1 MGDYVDKLSIP
12 NAAIP
17 VVQPVQPNE
26 AHYNM
31 SLPFSSTWPIVTARL
46 NESEA
51 IAEEFRQLLIGDDG
65 YLSNLAAIIDEF
77 PKDDLADIE
86 YDEVLPV
93 GLQSLLAFFETSFS
107 ETFTNAIIARLTTDL
122 ASGSTGLDATVEAD
136 IWAREISR
144 QEDEEDEIQEELEEY
159 FSFSAFELPTGAYT
173 DAIQTHSNK
182 RSARLLDTNQ
192 KIAIDQAEL
201 AQKNSQFAITS
212 SLQLNKM
219 LRDFTIDR
227 DKTALEGKKAV
238 AAHILQAWSMYQKE
252 AESVLDAA
260 KAASQITIEGYKAEY
275 ALRADVA
282 KALTAA
288 VMQAF
293 TSIYGSVNVSAGL
306 SSSGSESLSKSISVS
321 ESKSHSTSVSS
332 SGSVTIGISN
342 SLSERYG
349 GDDE

>member
-12 NAAIP
+12 NAALP
-17 VVQPVQPNE
+17 VVQPVQPSE
-26 AHYNM
+26 DHYEIN
-31 SLPFSSTWPIVTARL
+31 LPFGSAWSVVNSRVT
-46 NESEA
+46 ESEA
-51 IAEEFRQLLIGDDG
+51 IAQQFYNMLVGDDG
-65 YLSNLAAIIDEF
+65 YLNNLAAIIDEF

-86 YDEVLPV
+86 DDEVLPV
-93 GLQSLLAFFETSFS
+93 GLQSIMTFFERSFS
-107 ETFTNAIIARLTTDL
+107 ETFTNAIIVRLTTDL
-122 ASGSTGLDATVEAD
+122 ASGATGLDATVEAD

-159 FSFSAFELPTGAYT
+159 FSFSAFDLPTGAYT

-182 RSARLLDTNQ
+182 RAARLLDTNQ

-212 SLQLNKM
+212 SLQLDKM

-293 TSIYGSVNVSAGL
+293 TSVYGTVNVSAGL
-306 SSSGSESLSKSISVS
+306 STSGSESVSHSVSAS
-321 ESKSHSTSVSS
+321 ESKSHSTSVSTT
-332 SGSVTIGISN
+332 GTINIGVTN
-342 SLSERYG
+342 SLSERHG